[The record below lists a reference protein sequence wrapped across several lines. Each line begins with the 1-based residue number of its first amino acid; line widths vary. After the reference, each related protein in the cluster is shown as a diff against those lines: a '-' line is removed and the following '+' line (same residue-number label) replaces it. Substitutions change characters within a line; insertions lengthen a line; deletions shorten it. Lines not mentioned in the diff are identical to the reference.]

1 MLANCFPR
9 VELTLHQ
16 RSHLLLRQRR
26 PCVSLPPSSV
36 HRADRPSVGA
46 LGFGL
51 LVDII
56 GRKWAFNLTC
66 LITSIFGMLLV
77 RLQALLSP
85 LNLSNTTQAAPKYNY
100 AAICGI
106 YFLSSIG
113 LGGNIPIDATICLE
127 FLPMRR
133 RNLVAL
139 LSLWQ
144 PVGVVFASGL
154 AYGTAARYRCDVK
167 LPSCHAPGVAS
178 GAACCTVASN
188 MGWRYEFIVLG
199 AITLLIFFL
208 RYFVFHFHESPKF
221 LLAKGREQEA
231 IDVLHR
237 IAKFNKAPPPLSRSS
252 TLPRSIPLHRSTP
265 PAMRRLQQ
273 RSMSSGTSSPASN
286 ISRGSSSTN
295 SSSSSSSFSLWHT
308 WCVYLFSNSIH
319 ADWSV

>member
-139 LSLWQ
+139 VSLWQ

-237 IAKFNKAPPPLSRSS
+237 IAKFNKAPPPLLTVEHFAEIDSS
-252 TLPRSIPLHRSTP
+252 ASQYSASDAPTATAKHVIRNFFASFKHLKGLFLHKLQLFIFILLALAYMVCLPFFQLDP
-265 PAMRRLQQ
+265 
-273 RSMSSGTSSPASN
+273 
-286 ISRGSSSTN
+286 
-295 SSSSSSSFSLWHT
+295 
-308 WCVYLFSNSIH
+308 C
-319 ADWSV
+319 